1 MSALP
6 PPERPDTPA
15 PAPAPALAPAERAE
29 VAAPPAGDGATMPGV
44 HRGGFQRLP
53 TAPVG
58 IPAVTAAPG
67 EPGYDDVD
75 TGQLL
80 PVWMPSP
87 QPAAPRRGVAAW
99 ALFFSIAGLAMSL
112 FVGWAFPVG
121 LVGVVTAIVALRRP
135 FESRMVAVWALVL
148 GAVSVLYS
156 AGWLLWAASR
166 GGLFG

>member
-1 MSALP
+1 VTALP
-6 PPERPDTPA
+6 PPDQTGA
-15 PAPAPALAPAERAE
+15 PAPADRPEAPAPPT
-29 VAAPPAGDGATMPGV
+29 PPAGEGTTLPGV

-58 IPAVTAAPG
+58 IPAATTAPG

-80 PVWMPSP
+80 PVWMPPP
-87 QPAAPRRGVAAW
+87 QPAVQRRGVAAW

-121 LVGVVTAIVALRRP
+121 LVGAVTAIVALRRP

-148 GAVSVLYS
+148 GVVSVLYS
-156 AGWLLWAASR
+156 AGWLVWAASR